1 VSMFI
6 QIFLFHLLPT
16 LVSAAHFD
24 IPTSFVKLVVGLRV
38 AQFSDPWASTFV
50 ISAMDFELI
59 DFAINCFI
67 WNVLEILPFGAAV
80 GAILS
85 LVFIEPVL

>member
-1 VSMFI
+1 
-6 QIFLFHLLPT
+6 
-16 LVSAAHFD
+16 
-24 IPTSFVKLVVGLRV
+24 
-38 AQFSDPWASTFV
+38 
-50 ISAMDFELI
+50 MDFELI